1 MKGEWASEW
10 ERERK
15 GDEERMKK
23 GKKPL
28 EKSVK

>member
-1 MKGEWASEW
+1 MKDEWASEK
-10 ERERK
+10 REGKR
-15 GDEERMKK
+15 DEERMKK